1 MKSMELFLTLLI
13 LTISTSLELNSKNN
27 NILQFNK
34 NNKEEDTSI
43 KMKTVSSNKNESNKE
58 ENAEYQYMKP
68 AKIIKPDDY
77 EEDKEKKIN
86 HRVNYMSSVITR
98 KPTSTITRKNALGDQ
113 ELTFDLDKISK

>member
-1 MKSMELFLTLLI
+1 MELFLTLLI